1 MQYLNDRALLFSCF
15 CMHYTRFRRHKPS
28 PLQQQPPPCSFS
40 PTQTNTLWFLIVPFQ
55 ISYCFRVF
63 FCFQLLFCF
72 TLGLSF
78 RSFYCPCGP
87 YTKLLIYSG
96 VSFNQS
102 AVECIMECLEMRYT
116 SREQSLK
123 TKECTGE
130 ACHFLRS
137 TLLQI
142 LLHKHKTNHSDVVNV

>member
-1 MQYLNDRALLFSCF
+1 MTEPSYFRASVCITLSFEDTNHHPFSSPPLLQTHINKYSLI
-15 CMHYTRFRRHKPS
+15 PNS
-28 PLQQQPPPCSFS
+28 SFPNLLLLPRS
-40 PTQTNTLWFLIVPFQ
+40 
-55 ISYCFRVF
+55 

-78 RSFYCPCGP
+78 KSFYCSCGP
-87 YTKLLIYSG
+87 YTKLLIHSG

-116 SREQSLK
+116 SREQSLE
-123 TKECTGE
+123 TKECAGE
-130 ACHFLRS
+130 DCHFLGS

-142 LLHKHKTNHSDVVNV
+142 LLHKHKTNHSDVVNI